1 MAKSKKEVV
10 EMPMVN
16 PNAAGIDIGS
26 AEHWV
31 AVPKDRDSENVKRFS
46 AFTCDLHQIARWLKH
61 CDITTIAMES
71 TGIYWLNL
79 FLLLEDY
86 GFEVFLVNARSVK
99 NVSGRKTDMSDAEW
113 IQKLHSCGLLSNSF
127 QPDNY
132 TRKLRSYTRHRQNL
146 IRQASRYLQHMQKS
160 MEQMNLKLHKVIR
173 DLAGKT
179 GMAIVNAIL
188 QGERNTEVLA
198 ELRDKSIRASKE
210 TIMKSLEGTWR
221 EEYLFTLQQT
231 YDAYQ
236 FTHGQIQQCDDK
248 IEKALQERYT
258 EAVLIEQE
266 NTPDKSKKKKKQ
278 KNKNTP
284 KFNIDTYLKK
294 QFGVDI
300 TQIDG
305 IDSLSGLNILGEMG
319 SDFSKWPTRKQFLSW
334 LNLVPNNKKSGG
346 KLISSHLMNKKNSAG
361 QIFRKSGSCL
371 WKSKG
376 PLGDY
381 YRIQR
386 AKNGGKAAAIATG
399 NKLASIVYTMVTQQ
413 VEYDESILVKMKR
426 NSQQKRLNSLQKKV
440 AHLQK
445 ELEEAV

>member
-1 MAKSKKEVV
+1 MT
-10 EMPMVN
+10 MLN

-26 AEHWV
+26 TEHWV
-31 AVPKDRDSENVKRFS
+31 AVPQDRDAERVRHFS
-46 AFTCDLHQIARWLKH
+46 AFTCDLHEIARWLKK
-61 CDITTIAMES
+61 CGITSIAMES

-86 GFEVFLVNARSVK
+86 GFEVFLVNARNVK
-99 NVSGRKTDMSDAEW
+99 NVSGRKTDLNDAEW

-127 QPDNY
+127 QPDSY
-132 TRKLRSYTRHRQNL
+132 TRELRTYTRHRQNL
-146 IRQASRYLQHMQKS
+146 IRQTSRYMQHMQKS

-179 GMAIVNAIL
+179 GMAIVGAIL
-188 QGERNTEVLA
+188 NGERDTEILA
-198 ELRDKSIRASKE
+198 GLRDRCIRASKE

-221 EEYLFTLQQT
+221 DEYLFTLRQA
-231 YDAYQ
+231 YDAYHFVQ
-236 FTHGQIQQCDDK
+236 EQIRQCDEK
-248 IEKALQERYT
+248 IEMALKERESSKARDT
-258 EAVLIEQE
+258 DID
-266 NTPDKSKKKKKQ
+266 PPKKRRKS

-284 KFNIDTYLKK
+284 RFDVDVHLKM
-294 QFGVDI
+294 QLGVDI

-319 SDFSKWPTRKQFLSW
+319 SDFSKWPTRKQYLSW
-334 LNLVPNNKKSGG
+334 LNLVPNNKQSGG
-346 KLISSHLMNKKNSAG
+346 KLISSHLMNKKNTAG
-361 QIFRKSGSCL
+361 HIFRKCGSCL

-399 NKLASIVYTMVTQQ
+399 NKLASIVYTMVTKQ
-413 VEYDESILVKMKR
+413 VEYDESILVRMKR
-426 NSQQKRLNSLQKKV
+426 NSQQRRLINLQRKV
-440 AHLQK
+440 VRIQN
-445 ELEEAV
+445 ELEGVA

>member
-10 EMPMVN
+10 EMAMLN

-26 AEHWV
+26 TEHWV
-31 AVPKDRDSENVKRFS
+31 AVPEGRDAEKVRRFS
-46 AFTCDLHQIARWLKH
+46 AFTCDLHQIARWLKN
-61 CDITTIAMES
+61 CGITTIAMES

-86 GFEVFLVNARSVK
+86 DFEVFLVNARNVK

-113 IQKLHSCGLLSNSF
+113 IQKLHSCGLLTNSY
-127 QPDNY
+127 QPDNCS
-132 TRKLRSYTRHRQNL
+132 RELRTYTRHRQNL

-179 GMAIVNAIL
+179 GMAIVSAIL
-188 QGERNTEVLA
+188 NGERDTEILSG
-198 ELRDKSIRASKE
+198 LRDRCIRASKE
-210 TIMKSLEGTWR
+210 TIIKSLEGTWR
-221 EEYLFTLQQT
+221 EEYLFTLQQA
-231 YDAYQ
+231 YDAFNFIQ
-236 FTHGQIQQCDDK
+236 LQIGQCDEK
-248 IEKALQERYT
+248 IEKSLKER
-258 EAVLIEQE
+258 I
-266 NTPDKSKKKKKQ
+266 PSKISDKEEISLKEPRKAKG
-278 KNKNTP
+278 KNTP
-284 KFNIDTYLKK
+284 RFDVASYLKT
-294 QFGVDI
+294 QLGVDI

-305 IDSLSGLNILGEMG
+305 IDSWSGLNILGEMG
-319 SDFSKWPTRKQFLSW
+319 SDFSKWPTKKQFLSW
-334 LNLVPNNKKSGG
+334 LNLVPNNKQSGG
-346 KLISSHLMNKKNSAG
+346 KMISSHLMNKKNTAG
-361 QIFRKSGSCL
+361 HIFRKCGSCL

-399 NKLASIVYTMVTQQ
+399 NKLASIVYTMVTRQ

-426 NSQQKRLNSLQKKV
+426 NSQQRRLSNLQKKV
-440 AHLQK
+440 ANIKK
-445 ELEEAV
+445 ELEEAA

>member
-1 MAKSKKEVV
+1 MAKRKKEVV
-10 EMPMVN
+10 EMAMLN

-26 AEHWV
+26 TEHWV
-31 AVPKDRDSENVKRFS
+31 AVPEGRDPEKVKRFM
-46 AFTCDLHQIARWLKH
+46 AFTCDLHEIARWLKK
-61 CDITTIAMES
+61 CGITTVAMES

-86 GFEVFLVNARSVK
+86 GFEVFLVNARNVK

-127 QPDNY
+127 QPDSY
-132 TRKLRSYTRHRQNL
+132 TRELRTYTRHRQNL

-179 GMAIVNAIL
+179 GMSIVMAIL
-188 QGERNTEVLA
+188 DGERDTGTLSD
-198 ELRDKSIRASKE
+198 LRDRCIRASRE

-221 EEYLFTLQQT
+221 EEYLFTLQQA
-231 YDAYQ
+231 YDSYH
-236 FTHGQIQQCDDK
+236 FVHLQIQQCDQK
-248 IEKALQERYT
+248 TEKAPREREPVEVLYKKET
-258 EAVLIEQE
+258 EP
-266 NTPDKSKKKKKQ
+266 TKRKKK

-284 KFNIDTYLKK
+284 KFDVDTYLKE
-294 QFGVDI
+294 QLGVDI
-300 TQIDG
+300 TRIDG
-305 IDSLSGLNILGEMG
+305 IDSLSALNILGEMG

-334 LNLVPNNKKSGG
+334 LNLVPNNKQSGG

-361 QIFRKSGSCL
+361 QIFRKCGSCL

-386 AKNGGKAAAIATG
+386 AKNSGKAAAIATG
-399 NKLASIVYTMVTQQ
+399 NKLASIVYTMVTHK

-426 NSQQKRLNSLQKKV
+426 NSQQKRLDRLQKKV
-440 AHLQK
+440 AHIQK
-445 ELEEAV
+445 ELEEVA

>member
-10 EMPMVN
+10 EMPMLN

-26 AEHWV
+26 TEHWV
-31 AVPKDRDSENVKRFS
+31 AVPEGRDTDPVKRFL
-46 AFTCDLHQIARWLKH
+46 AFTCDLHQIARWLKQ
-61 CDITTIAMES
+61 CGITTVAMES

-86 GFEVFLVNARSVK
+86 GFVVYLVNAKNVK
-99 NVSGRKTDMSDAEW
+99 NVSGRKTDLSDAEW

-132 TRKLRSYTRHRQNL
+132 TRKLRNYTRHRQNL

-160 MEQMNLKLHKVIR
+160 MELMNLKLHKVIR

-179 GMAIVNAIL
+179 GMAIVTSIL
-188 QGERNTEVLA
+188 QGERDTEMLA
-198 ELRDKSIRASKE
+198 ELRDRSIRASKE
-210 TIMKSLEGTWR
+210 TIMKSLEGTWQ
-221 EEYLFTLQQT
+221 EEYLFTLQQA

-236 FTHGQIQQCDDK
+236 FTHKQIQQCDEK
-248 IEKALQERYT
+248 IEKALQEK
-258 EAVLIEQE
+258 
-266 NTPDKSKKKKKQ
+266 NNDKPVNASKKPKKK

-284 KFNIDTYLKK
+284 KFNIDGYLKN
-294 QFGVDI
+294 QLGVDI
-300 TQIDG
+300 TRIDG
-305 IDSLSGLNILGEMG
+305 IDSLSAMNILGEMG
-319 SDFSKWPTRKQFLSW
+319 SDFTKWPTRKQFLSW

-361 QIFRKSGSCL
+361 QIFRKCGSCL

-413 VEYDESILVKMKR
+413 VEYDETILVKMKR
-426 NSQQKRLNSLQKKV
+426 NSQQKRLNTLQKRV

-445 ELEEAV
+445 ELEEAA

>member
-1 MAKSKKEVV
+1 MTKSKKEVV
-10 EMPMVN
+10 EMPMLN

-26 AEHWV
+26 TEHWV
-31 AVPKDRDSENVKRFS
+31 AVPEGRDTEQIKRFS
-46 AFTCDLHQIARWLKH
+46 AFTCDLHQIARWLKQ
-61 CDITTIAMES
+61 CGITTIAMES

-86 GFEVFLVNARSVK
+86 GFEVYLVNARNVK
-99 NVSGRKTDMSDAEW
+99 NVSGRKTDLSDAEW

-132 TRKLRSYTRHRQNL
+132 TRKLRNYTRHRQNL

-160 MEQMNLKLHKVIR
+160 MELMNLKLHKVIR

-188 QGERNTEVLA
+188 QGERNTEILA
-198 ELRDKSIRASKE
+198 ELRDRSIRASKE

-221 EEYLFTLQQT
+221 EEYLFTLQQA

-236 FTHGQIQQCDDK
+236 FMHRQIQQCDEK
-248 IEKALQERYT
+248 IEQALQ
-258 EAVLIEQE
+258 Q
-266 NTPDKSKKKKKQ
+266 KSTSQQLNATKKPKKK

-284 KFNIDTYLKK
+284 KFNIDGYLKN
-294 QFGVDI
+294 QLGIDI

-305 IDSLSGLNILGEMG
+305 IDSLSAMNILGEMG

-361 QIFRKSGSCL
+361 QIFRKCGSCL

-413 VEYDESILVKMKR
+413 AEYDETILVKMKR
-426 NSQQKRLNSLQKKV
+426 NSQQKRLNTLQKRV

>member
-1 MAKSKKEVV
+1 MKKTKKEVV
-10 EMPMVN
+10 EMAMLN

-26 AEHWV
+26 TEHWV
-31 AVPKDRDSENVKRFS
+31 AVPKDRDAERVRRFT
-46 AFTCDLHQIARWLKH
+46 AFTCDLHQIARWLKK
-61 CDITTIAMES
+61 CGITTIAMES

-86 GFEVFLVNARSVK
+86 GFEVFLVNARNVK

-132 TRKLRSYTRHRQNL
+132 TRELRTYTRHRQNL

-160 MEQMNLKLHKVIR
+160 MEQMNIKLHKVIR

-179 GMAIVNAIL
+179 GMSITSAIL
-188 QGERNTEVLA
+188 DGERDTEVLA
-198 ELRDKSIRASKE
+198 ELRDRCIRASKE

-221 EEYLFTLQQT
+221 EEYLFTLQQ
-231 YDAYQ
+231 AYNSYH
-236 FTHGQIQQCDDK
+236 FVHAQIRQCDEK
-248 IEKALQERYT
+248 IEKALKKRET
-258 EAVLIEQE
+258 IEVLDEEKNPI
-266 NTPDKSKKKKKQ
+266 KKRRKT

-284 KFNIDTYLKK
+284 KFDVDSYLKT
-294 QFGVDI
+294 QLGVNI

-334 LNLVPNNKKSGG
+334 LNLVPNNKQSGG
-346 KLISSHLMNKKNSAG
+346 KLISSHLMNKKNTAG
-361 QIFRKSGSCL
+361 HIFRKCGSCL

-426 NSQQKRLNSLQKKV
+426 HSQQKRLDNLQKKV
-440 AHLQK
+440 AHIQK
-445 ELEEAV
+445 ELEEAA